1 MTKDVSKILG
11 WALPIGCVLIAGA
24 VLFFQHKRL
33 DEAQGQLRKAE
44 DSAIQA
50 AIERDKALRDG
61 QDLRFAAA
69 EKTSLEES
77 QFLNDLR
84 IRAAS
89 SGVKLLR
96 WNSRAIE
103 FGGETSSSDTPE
115 EKEKQE
121 KLKGIIKIASDLTLQ
136 GPYANARRFVGGITA
151 SERLYTLGNVRW
163 ARSEEGGTELLLTIS
178 RYIQPNQ
185 GLMSTIDDQGTG
197 VTQ

>member
-1 MTKDVSKILG
+1 MNKDVSKILG
-11 WALPIGCVLIAGA
+11 WVLPIGCVLIAGA

-33 DEAQGQLRKAE
+33 DEAQVQLRSAE
-44 DSAIQA
+44 DA
-50 AIERDKALRDG
+50 AIKAAMERDSALRDG

-69 EKTSLEES
+69 EKTPIEES

-84 IRAAS
+84 VRAAA

-103 FGGETSSSDTPE
+103 FGGESNSSTTTE
-115 EKEKQE
+115 EKEKQD
-121 KLKGIIKIASDLTLQ
+121 KLKGIIKIASDLTLA
-136 GPYANARRFVGGITA
+136 GPYANARRFVGGLTS

-163 ARSEEGGTELLLTIS
+163 ARTEKGTELLLTIS

-185 GLMSTIDDQGTG
+185 GMMSALDDQGSG
-197 VTQ
+197 VTR